1 MPLRSRGA
9 EAAEKANAASGNRF
23 GKHEFFKLQEGGTI
37 VLRFLTHHESWPS
50 GQVHMGIPTKPAPTK
65 TQKNWPQSMPAVC
78 QNDKANF
85 FDPDTKEWDDGY
97 GACWIDANCKGKK
110 DQYGKDMAKTSLR
123 CWAAAL
129 VIEEADDGSGKKV
142 SRPARNAAGGLRI
155 LLVNQSWFGFFS
167 QLNGIAQANGSVTD
181 RDMWIKL
188 NPKGNAA
195 YAQYSIIPR
204 DADPERLPGTETW
217 AGWMTALEE
226 EKLDL
231 PELEALVLNQSSPDY
246 YARFF
251 DPDKT
256 AEDDA
261 AEDEEGGSTQA
272 DPAGEAGVDSGV
284 SDGDLD
290 AMEARMRDRLAKQG
304 APAATS

>member
-1 MPLRSRGA
+1 
-9 EAAEKANAASGNRF
+9 
-23 GKHEFFKLQEGGTI
+23 
-37 VLRFLTHHESWPS
+37 
-50 GQVHMGIPTKPAPTK
+50 MGIPTKPAPPN
-65 TQKNWPQSMPAVC
+65 QKNWPQSMPAVC
-78 QNDKANF
+78 QADKANF
-85 FDPDTKEWDDGY
+85 WDPDAKQWDDGY
-97 GACWIDANCKGKK
+97 GECWIDVNCKGKK

-129 VIEEADDGSGKKV
+129 AFEEVTEGTRRV
-142 SRPARNAAGGLRI
+142 SRPARNASGGLKF

-167 QLNGIAQANGSVTD
+167 QLNGIAQANGSVID
-181 RDMWIKL
+181 RNLWIKL

-204 DADPERLPGTETW
+204 DVDPELAPGTSTW
-217 AGWMTALEE
+217 DEWMEALAE

-251 DPDKT
+251 DPTKT
-256 AEDDA
+256 SAEDDA
-261 AEDEEGGSTQA
+261 AEDGEAAVA

-284 SDGDLD
+284 SDPDLD
-290 AMEARMRDRLAKQG
+290 AMEQRMRERLGKQD
-304 APAATS
+304 APATP